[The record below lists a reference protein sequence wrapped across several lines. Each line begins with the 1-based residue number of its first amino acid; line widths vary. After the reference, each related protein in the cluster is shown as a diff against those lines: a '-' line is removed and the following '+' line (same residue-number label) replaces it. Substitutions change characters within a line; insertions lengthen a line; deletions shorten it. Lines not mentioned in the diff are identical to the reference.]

1 MFEVEDLEERL
12 KSNNFETHCK
22 KNFKS
27 VTPLGIKEPQDK
39 YYYSTFNYIS
49 HSHSHTH
56 KFFLPGC
63 VENKRNNKKSC
74 DRSDKNEQN

>member
-22 KNFKS
+22 KIFKS

-39 YYYSTFNYIS
+39 YYYSTFNYILD
-49 HSHSHTH
+49 SHSHTH
-56 KFFLPGC
+56 ISFFY
-63 VENKRNNKKSC
+63 
-74 DRSDKNEQN
+74 